1 MNLIKE
7 YDSMFLQIYRDT
19 NLTSKSKVKKNKNS
33 YEYIYRYNNDL
44 NHIHI
49 YKSNIFP
56 HNLLTITNGFMFISK
71 TTDLPILPDFPLK
84 DYKTNIT
91 CLSNAFINQKINV
104 AIQLRPSYE
113 CNPKCVND
121 CIIGFDIPEN
131 DKDIE
136 NFNFESNK
144 IIEKFKS
151 IQEKFKNTN
160 EWKKY
165 IIDNC
170 PSNIHFCKKINDET
184 FKKDITEND
193 IAYDYDIHSIK
204 EIEIIKKIEETFED
218 FNQIIKIYDNYN
230 NIVDK
235 IETAC
240 KKLKIKYISSEE
252 VKLKNVKYNGKEKNN
267 RDFGIKWIELSYKD
281 LLKCGLKYSLTD
293 FLS

>member
-7 YDSMFLQIYRDT
+7 YDSIFLQIYRDT

-165 IIDNC
+165 ITDNC

-184 FKKDITEND
+184 FKKDVTEND

-218 FNQIIKIYDNYN
+218 FNQIVKIYDNYN

-240 KKLKIKYISSEE
+240 KKLKIKYTSSEE

-267 RDFGIKWIELSYKD
+267 RDFGIKWIEISYKD

>member
-19 NLTSKSKVKKNKNS
+19 NLTSKSKIKKNKNS

-144 IIEKFKS
+144 IVEKFKS

-184 FKKDITEND
+184 FKKDVTEND

-240 KKLKIKYISSEE
+240 KKLKIKYTSSEE
-252 VKLKNVKYNGKEKNN
+252 VKLKNVKYNGKEKNG
-267 RDFGIKWIELSYKD
+267 RDFGIKWIEISYKD